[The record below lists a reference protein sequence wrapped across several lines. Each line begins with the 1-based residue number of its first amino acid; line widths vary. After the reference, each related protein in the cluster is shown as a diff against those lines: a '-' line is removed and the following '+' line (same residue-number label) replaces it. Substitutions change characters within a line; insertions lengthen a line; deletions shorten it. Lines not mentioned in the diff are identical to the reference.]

1 VQVEGLTLPAGPA
14 SVKAT
19 VPVGEVPPEL
29 DVSVTVAVQLDAWFT
44 TTEVAQV
51 TVVVVGWP

>member
-1 VQVEGLTLPAGPA
+1 MQVAGLTLPVGPA

-19 VPVGEVPPEL
+19 VPVGEVAPEL

-44 TTEVAQV
+44 TTEVAQF

>member
-1 VQVEGLTLPAGPA
+1 M
-14 SVKAT
+14 KAT
-19 VPVGEVPPEL
+19 VPVGEVAPEF

-44 TTEVAQV
+44 TTEVAQF

>member
-1 VQVEGLTLPAGPA
+1 VQVVGLTLPAGPA
-14 SVKAT
+14 WVKAT
-19 VPVGEVPPEL
+19 VPVGEVAPEV

-44 TTEVAQV
+44 TTGVAQF